1 MKNNY
6 FLHDENKLK
15 AVIKFMQKAHLRVN
29 TRGKVMAYTCGAQT
43 VSLHDGYTR
52 RFFHFPIQN
61 RVKRNSP
68 QYRFIQL

>member
-6 FLHDENKLK
+6 FLHNENKLK

-43 VSLHDGYTR
+43 VSLHDGILDDSSTSQSK
-52 RFFHFPIQN
+52 I
-61 RVKRNSP
+61 K
-68 QYRFIQL
+68 